1 MKGKRRMA
9 VDYLSALNSKGSGL
23 NVTQL
28 VDSLTAAEV
37 EPKRA
42 QIANRK
48 EKIEL
53 SISEMGKLRAEMES
67 LRKTL
72 AADNAGLAF
81 DVASSS
87 GAVSVE
93 ISDIATLENHTASV
107 EVSALARGQ
116 VVEFGGFTS
125 ADQTLGA
132 GNLSIAFGTW
142 SGSSFTSDASREV
155 KTVTLSGSELGLD
168 DLATKLSAI
177 SGVSAK
183 VIAKGDGSYS
193 LAVMSETGARNALQI
208 TATAPL
214 GVFDTTD
221 RSNETLSALDAVLT
235 VNGVAVTRS
244 TNRINDLL
252 PGLTLTLSA
261 TTGSSVTVSARENAQ
276 LAELELRAFVEGLNN
291 IRSSLR
297 NAAKRGINGASS
309 GPLAADPAI
318 ISLSRSFSALT
329 TTPLEG
335 FGDEPVYLSNLGV
348 RTQRDGTL
356 SVDSDVF
363 QAAMTRDPAQYRAV
377 FQSLNRASTNGVAL
391 RVSGYA
397 TPPAGTYHF
406 AVDSNGGATLNG
418 EAMIARTV
426 DGLPEFYKLNGDF
439 RGVTLR
445 VIDPTPTSATIY
457 FGKSLIDRVNDFID
471 QSLAISGEFATR
483 TGRFEQDMREQDD
496 MLDDLAKSETQI
508 NERYMARFG
517 AMEAVVT
524 QLKNTGEY
532 LNNMLD
538 AWNKARD

>member
-1 MKGKRRMA
+1 
-9 VDYLSALNSKGSGL
+9 
-23 NVTQL
+23 
-28 VDSLTAAEV
+28 
-37 EPKRA
+37 
-42 QIANRK
+42 
-48 EKIEL
+48 
-53 SISEMGKLRAEMES
+53 
-67 LRKTL
+67 
-72 AADNAGLAF
+72 
-81 DVASSS
+81 
-87 GAVSVE
+87 
-93 ISDIATLENHTASV
+93 
-107 EVSALARGQ
+107 
-116 VVEFGGFTS
+116 
-125 ADQTLGA
+125 
-132 GNLSIAFGTW
+132 
-142 SGSSFTSDASREV
+142 
-155 KTVTLSGSELGLD
+155 
-168 DLATKLSAI
+168 
-177 SGVSAK
+177 
-183 VIAKGDGSYS
+183 
-193 LAVMSETGARNALQI
+193 VMSETGARNALQI

-471 QSLAISGEFATR
+471 QSLAVSGEFATR

>member
-1 MKGKRRMA
+1 
-9 VDYLSALNSKGSGL
+9 
-23 NVTQL
+23 
-28 VDSLTAAEV
+28 V

>member
-1 MKGKRRMA
+1 MA

-23 NVTQL
+23 NITQL

-318 ISLSRSFSALT
+318 ISLSRGFSALT

-363 QAAMTRDPAQYRAV
+363 QAAMARDPAQYRAV

-391 RVSGYA
+391 RVSSYA

-457 FGKSLIDRVNDFID
+457 FGKSLIDRVHDFID

>member
-23 NVTQL
+23 NITQL

>member
-1 MKGKRRMA
+1 MA